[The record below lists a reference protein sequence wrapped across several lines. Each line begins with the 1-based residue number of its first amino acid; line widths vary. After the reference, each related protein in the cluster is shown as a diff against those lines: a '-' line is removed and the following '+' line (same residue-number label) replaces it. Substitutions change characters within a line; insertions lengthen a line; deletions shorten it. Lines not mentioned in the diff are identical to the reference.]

1 MITIEKNNTKNR
13 LGLLMCVILE
23 NSNSIVPKQNNLS
36 EQDYRSENQL
46 KDSRQYDPLQ
56 EVGNAEHEAIERENQ
71 EDGLIDRVDPDS
83 DKLNPEEDE
92 LEIDNPKEDLLE
104 GDPEEEVFDDDDRDI
119 EEDGLEE
126 EDSDG
131 NFL

>member
-1 MITIEKNNTKNR
+1 MITIEKSNTKNR
-13 LGLLMCVILE
+13 QGLIICVILE
-23 NSNSIVPKQNNLS
+23 NSNTIVPKQNNLS
-36 EQDYRSENQL
+36 EQDYGSENQL
-46 KDSRQYDPLQ
+46 QDSRRYDPLQ
-56 EVGNAEHEAIERENQ
+56 EVGNAEHEAIELENQ

-126 EDSDG
+126 EDNEG